1 MVPDG
6 TSNFEVWKWVIGIT
20 ISGMSGAV
28 TAAMTISR
36 VISKLDRTVDEISVI
51 KKVLFKETGGMN
63 VMTETR
69 HVEVCANTMRF
80 FEQDFDHIKERME
93 TIEEK
98 LDIVLNTANNSGRHA
113 EELVAMR
120 HIMAEL
126 NEKLGKVWKVE
137 KEQVGHG

>member
-1 MVPDG
+1 MD
-6 TSNFEVWKWVIGIT
+6 NFEVWKWAVGIA
-20 ISGMSGAV
+20 ISGVSGAV
-28 TAAMTISR
+28 TAAITISK
-36 VISKLDRTVDEISVI
+36 VIFRLDRAVEDVSII
-51 KKVLFKETGGMN
+51 KRVLFKETGGMN

-80 FEQDFDHIKERME
+80 FEQDFEHIKERME

-120 HIMAEL
+120 KLMAEI
-126 NEKLGKVWKVE
+126 NDKLGKTWKVDLDP
-137 KEQVGHG
+137 QIGHG